1 MSDPTRKLDKLKYML
16 PFLKNMSI
24 TALINSESKKSFR
37 LFLLAIAT
45 ATSSLLSFVILARA
59 LNVSEYGFYVYILS
73 IIGLAG
79 VFASFGLPTLI
90 TREVARFSQRG
101 DASEIRRILLF
112 SFFVLTLG
120 AVAAGIVIFI
130 LLSRTFSI
138 GVIKAPLGLIFIAV
152 LLLFVSQA
160 NSLLISALNGLSESL
175 RAAIPGLLGAALF
188 LLIILSLW
196 LTGTVMSPAIV
207 LSIQIGT
214 TIFIIIIQFRTLR
227 PLISSPRGH
236 IQPATSWATWLIEV
250 FPLLGAGIAFS
261 VNSQVDMILLGILKG
276 PGYTAIYQVGTKAAS
291 VLVIALSSLS
301 VVYQPLLSR
310 AYFAGDLDDVE
321 MKSASIS
328 RIGFSVAII
337 GAILFIPLRNVII
350 EIIFGHAYIEA
361 GQVMVI
367 LIMARLVNSSVG
379 AVGPYLSMTQKGKL
393 LFAGLA
399 VESVTNV
406 ALNLLLI
413 PSYGYV
419 GAAVATGASMV
430 LMNVSM
436 AFYIKKKYGVS
447 MFIF

>member
-1 MSDPTRKLDKLKYML
+1 
-16 PFLKNMSI
+16 
-24 TALINSESKKSFR
+24 
-37 LFLLAIAT
+37 
-45 ATSSLLSFVILARA
+45 
-59 LNVSEYGFYVYILS
+59 
-73 IIGLAG
+73 
-79 VFASFGLPTLI
+79 
-90 TREVARFSQRG
+90 
-101 DASEIRRILLF
+101 
-112 SFFVLTLG
+112 
-120 AVAAGIVIFI
+120 
-130 LLSRTFSI
+130 
-138 GVIKAPLGLIFIAV
+138 
-152 LLLFVSQA
+152 
-160 NSLLISALNGLSESL
+160 
-175 RAAIPGLLGAALF
+175 
-188 LLIILSLW
+188 
-196 LTGTVMSPAIV
+196 V

-236 IQPATSWATWLIEV
+236 IQAATSWTTWLIEA

-276 PGYTAIYQVGTKAAS
+276 PEYTAIYQVGTKAAS

-310 AYFAGDLDDVE
+310 AYFAGDLDDVK

-328 RIGFSVAII
+328 RIALAVAMVCAII
-337 GAILFIPLRNVII
+337 FIPLRNVII